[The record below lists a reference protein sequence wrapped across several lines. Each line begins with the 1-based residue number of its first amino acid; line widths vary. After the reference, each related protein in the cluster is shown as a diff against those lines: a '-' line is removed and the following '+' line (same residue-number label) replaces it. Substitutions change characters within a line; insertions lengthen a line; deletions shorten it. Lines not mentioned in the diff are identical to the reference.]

1 MLPLTVQSR
10 YLQRRSVSH
19 KEYTLR
25 NEGGDTQ
32 SHWVGSPEF
41 RFAFSISHFSAEIF
55 PCTDCSCKRLPDFR
69 MLLYA
74 SLKKYIYITPNIQL
88 STVTSL
94 QAFQCTVLVLMAQLH
109 AYSHLWKNLP
119 LLMHGIVNATFAAQL
134 TACLPHACRKVTE
147 CLIRQHPS
155 CGTGRFRLDAWSA
168 KSPDL
173 RSLDYFL

>member
-74 SLKKYIYITPNIQL
+74 SLKKKNIYIYIYIYNTKHPIINHYIATSISVYCIGSYGPASRLL
-88 STVTSL
+88 SPLEKPPTTYAWYCKCDIRSSVNSVSATRLPKSNRMSYSATS
-94 QAFQCTVLVLMAQLH
+94 
-109 AYSHLWKNLP
+109 
-119 LLMHGIVNATFAAQL
+119 
-134 TACLPHACRKVTE
+134 
-147 CLIRQHPS
+147 
-155 CGTGRFRLDAWSA
+155 
-168 KSPDL
+168 
-173 RSLDYFL
+173 